1 MLIGL
6 FSYFKFARF
15 PRDEEEDDKDTRDPL
30 GGMMR
35 PSSLFD
41 RVSMTALLSLG
52 LLIVVAASSFAAY
65 GFFYLASFIDLIA
78 FDSRTT
84 AMIYS
89 IWTSAG
95 LFMLAIYIQ
104 PAAAEFLYPLMG
116 RQLRFWQT
124 QVVAILRNMLLL
136 YTLGEIVRGVHIAGG
151 MWGALALAGIFQLL
165 QCIRFDEDV
174 QSGSTEDKD

>member
-1 MLIGL
+1 MICL

-15 PRDEEEDDKDTRDPL
+15 PRAEDEEKDTRDPL

-41 RVSMTALLSLG
+41 RVSMTVLLSVG
-52 LLIVVAASSFAAY
+52 LLIVVAAASFAAY
-65 GFFYLASFIDLIA
+65 GFFYLASFIDLIK

-104 PAAAEFLYPLMG
+104 PATAELLYPL
-116 RQLRFWQT
+116 LRRPLAFWHT
-124 QVVAILRNMLLL
+124 QVVAIVRNTLLL
-136 YTLGEIVRGVHIAGG
+136 YTLAEIFHGVHIPG
-151 MWGALALAGIFQLL
+151 MLGALGLAAIFQLL

-174 QSGSTEDKD
+174 QSGQQDDKED